1 MIENRIKILSEYL
14 SKQKNATWNEKKAFN
29 DIVEHCLYM
38 QDHYRDKTLYLERMC
53 SWYVDHIIELN
64 QDHISELSYDFLL
77 LNVLG
82 KLKNILEIP
91 SKYNYLSVENNVLG
105 LDIRNG
111 NKIKPYGSVSEA
123 IRLLVMD
130 VVKYNTRDKNGRT

>member
-29 DIVEHCLYM
+29 DVVEHCLHM

-64 QDHISELSYDFLL
+64 QDHIGDLSYDFLI

-82 KLKNILEIP
+82 RLKNILEVP

-123 IRLLVMD
+123 VKLLVMD

>member
-29 DIVEHCLYM
+29 DIVEHCLNM